1 MAKKKKH
8 MVCKCGEDKE
18 VIFAGTGVHYPTFSC
33 HNCGP
38 DKRNEWEIW
47 WLAYKDT
54 WRDDEKWN
62 RPADALVCVVGFF
75 CYYYEQFYDEPFVF
89 SYQSAKPYTDKDF
102 MMARRILTMFNG
114 EAKEVKTYIRWVFA
128 KKIKTPK
135 YEVQGLGFFGLQ
147 KFANE
152 YRRAKARTRRLTR
165 FSKLPKAFLYW
176 CKENAADVFN
186 SQELETWNDLNG
198 IVSIIKNYGR
208 EGAEW
213 VVAQEAVRRGM
224 LPPGPEFRK
233 LEE

>member
-1 MAKKKKH
+1 MGRKKKH
-8 MVCKCGEDKE
+8 MVCKCGMDKG
-18 VIFAGTGVHYPTFSC
+18 VIFAGTGVQYPTFFC
-33 HNCGP
+33 HECGP

-47 WLAYKDT
+47 WSAYKDT
-54 WRDDEKWN
+54 WKDESKWD

-75 CYYYEQFYDEPFVF
+75 CYYYEQFYGEPFAF

-102 MMARRILTMFNG
+102 IMARRLLTMFQG
-114 EAKEVKTYIRWVFA
+114 DAKDVKTYIRWVFA

-135 YEVQGLGFFGLQ
+135 YEVDSLGFFTLQ
-147 KFANE
+147 KFVNE
-152 YRRAKARTRRLTR
+152 YRRAKARARTLTR
-165 FSKLPKAFLYW
+165 FSKLPNDFIDW
-176 CKENAADVFN
+176 CKTNANEVFE

-198 IVSIIKNYGR
+198 IVSVVKSYG
-208 EGAEW
+208 EDGSEW